1 MKKKLEKGRTK
12 GLIKASVNHEGDFS
26 STSFIEGFDCGIE
39 ATVELLKDKRNKYNS
54 WLSDETKRKLGKTA
68 NFERVVTYKAY
79 IEMIDELIKDLKS

>member
-26 STSFIEGFDCGIE
+26 STSFIEGFDCSLLSTIE
-39 ATVELLKDKRNKYNS
+39 VLKDKRNKYNS
-54 WLSDETKRKLGKTA
+54 WLADETKRKLGKTA

-79 IEMIDELIKDLKS
+79 IQVIDELIKDLEL